1 MTMVTLYALLAD
13 DLRLICTSME
23 TDSYFTIMT
32 SVALVLFLMELSL
45 ASIGQQGYAGSFF
58 FWLDAIS
65 TLSLITDIEPIWS
78 WILGDDSGKA
88 DSETQQ

>member
-1 MTMVTLYALLAD
+1 MKNSFGYRFQVGCAKVVDHNAIQFLMTMVTLYALLAD

-45 ASIGQQGYAGSFF
+45 ASIG
-58 FWLDAIS
+58 
-65 TLSLITDIEPIWS
+65 
-78 WILGDDSGKA
+78 
-88 DSETQQ
+88 